1 MTSLKLSNLL
11 KWNTFKAS
19 WFYFILL
26 VTCGRATE
34 DPWAVSWSNIC
45 SIAILPLILL
55 EWYTYVDFFCGLLN
69 ELANEYVLGTDRE
82 YLNIFFFFCY
92 CQIGLIGLIGFVG
105 FSACDKS
112 LKCESFV
119 VWEQ

>member
-11 KWNTFKAS
+11 KWNSFKAS

-34 DPWAVSWSNIC
+34 DPWAEATFALLQYS
-45 SIAILPLILL
+45 LILL

-69 ELANEYVLGTDRE
+69 ELANKYVLGTDRE
-82 YLNIFFFFCY
+82 YLNIFFFFT
-92 CQIGLIGLIGFVG
+92 V
-105 FSACDKS
+105 K
-112 LKCESFV
+112 
-119 VWEQ
+119 